1 MIDSRPVSYKKVAD
15 MPEIPAAFNS
25 ISWNK
30 TGTWRYIKPRYQDK
44 LAPCREGCPAGEDIE
59 KYIELIKEERY
70 VEAYMLIRKENPFPS
85 VCGRVCY
92 HPCEDNCNR
101 RNLDR
106 EVSINSLERFV
117 ADFTRT
123 TKQGEAFL
131 AKERQAYTKNKM
143 KEKVAII
150 GSGPSGLT
158 CAFHL
163 ARIGYNVTVYEALS
177 EIGGILAVG
186 IPGYRLPKD
195 ILKWEIDQILSLG
208 VEVKTNVRVGK
219 DIEFEKIRQE
229 YDCVF
234 LATGSHKNKK
244 LGIPGDDLAGA
255 YSGLDFLRRVNT
267 GQRAELGETVAVI
280 GGGNTA
286 IDVARSALRLN
297 KKVKILYRRTKN
309 EMPANEEEIL
319 EAEREG
325 VVIEFLTAPVR
336 MIEDSGRIIG
346 IECVKMRLGN
356 VDSSGRR
363 TPVPVKESNFI
374 IEADN
379 IITATGE
386 ETDFSYLPEDI
397 RINEDAVEIDLVGST
412 SMDRVFAGGDM
423 IDQPRTV
430 VHAIGSGKRGAIA
443 IDCYIKGENPL
454 NFLEDVELGYKGSIS
469 MKCYID
475 GTEDKEKNRTI
486 VGFENINLDY
496 FEISERGR
504 MPCVSVDER
513 LNGFKEVQR
522 GLSREVALW
531 DAQRCFSCGAC
542 TCCDN
547 CYIFCPDISVL
558 RKEGE
563 MGYIFDY
570 DHCKGCGIC
579 AEECPRYA
587 ISMEEEER

>member
-1 MIDSRPVSYKKVAD
+1 MIDSRPVSYKKVSD
-15 MPEIPAAFNS
+15 MPEMPAAFNS

-70 VEAYMLIRKENPFPS
+70 VEAYMLIMEENPFPS

-101 RNLDR
+101 RNFDR
-106 EVSINSLERFV
+106 EVSINSLERLV
-117 ADFTRT
+117 ADFART
-123 TKQGEAFL
+123 TKKGEAFL
-131 AKERQAYTKNKM
+131 AKERQANVRNKM
-143 KEKVAII
+143 KRKVAIV
-150 GSGPSGLT
+150 GSGPAGLT

-186 IPGYRLPKD
+186 IPDYRLPKD
-195 ILKWEIDQILSLG
+195 ILKWEINQILSLG
-208 VEVKTNVRVGK
+208 VEVKTNLKIGK
-219 DIEFEKIRQE
+219 DIEFEKIRRGH
-229 YDCVF
+229 DCVF
-234 LATGSHKNKK
+234 LATGAHKNRK
-244 LGIPGDDLAGA
+244 LGIPGDDLPGV

-267 GQRAELGETVAVI
+267 GQRVELGEFVAVI

-286 IDVARSALRLN
+286 IDVARSALRLK

-309 EMPANEEEIL
+309 EMPANEEEIS

-325 VVIEFLTAPVR
+325 AILEFLAAPVR
-336 MIEDSGRIIG
+336 VIEENGRIIG
-346 IECVKMRLGN
+346 MECVRMRLGN
-356 VDSSGRR
+356 VDSGGRR

-397 RINEDAVEIDLVGST
+397 RINEGAVEIDMVGAT
-412 SMDRVFAGGDM
+412 SINGVFAGGDI

-443 IDCYIKGENPL
+443 IDCFIKGKNPL
-454 NFLEDVELGYKGSIS
+454 AFMEDIELGSKGSVS
-469 MKCYID
+469 MRCYTD
-475 GTEDKEKNRTI
+475 GAGDNEKNRTI

-496 FEISERGR
+496 FEVSERGR
-504 MPCVSVDER
+504 MPYVSVKNR
-513 LNGFKEVQR
+513 LKGFKEVKL
-522 GLSREVALW
+522 GLSREIALR
-531 DAQRCFSCGAC
+531 DAERCFSCGSC

-563 MGYIFDY
+563 EGYIFDY

-579 AEECPRYA
+579 AEECPRYV